1 MTEQTYKMLLKDL
14 ISKNKILLDLLKNVP
29 NNILNH
35 NINGISGNSK
45 NIKNDYI
52 YVAIKGARFD
62 GSDFINEAR
71 QNGAILIIAD
81 KSYDK
86 NVISTN
92 KISTRL
98 VYTELLASFYN
109 KQPKEIIGVTGTN
122 GKTSTVEFC
131 RQLWVQAGWKAAS
144 MGTLGTK
151 IENTLNKSI
160 LKSPKQNLTTFDPD
174 ELYKELYSL
183 ENLEITHLALE
194 ASSHGLDQFRLDS
207 VKFTGAIFTNLSHDH
222 LDYHKNIENYFNC
235 KKRLFTEILQSNSAV
250 AINIDDDF
258 GKRLFNEI
266 KNNRHIV
273 VTFGKSSGAD
283 VKIISIKQNN
293 QNIDL
298 ILEYKN
304 LIYKSTIGMIGK
316 FQSYNV
322 VAAASICI
330 ALGIDANLIF
340 KSISYLKP
348 ARGRMEMISAT
359 HNNSMIII
367 DYAHT
372 PEALR
377 YVLNSIKEIAKEK
390 IITLFGCGGDRDKDK
405 RKFMGELAKEF
416 SDLVIVTD
424 DNPRSETASNIR
436 KDILEGCP
444 NAVEIPDRNKAINY
458 AISKLQK
465 NDFLLIAGK
474 GHETSQ
480 TIGME
485 TLPFDDFTV
494 AKETIKNIENTRDAD

>member
-1 MTEQTYKMLLKDL
+1 MLLKDL
-14 ISKNKILLDLLKNVP
+14 ISKNKILFDLLKNIP
-29 NNILNH
+29 EKILNH
-35 NINGISGNSK
+35 NVNGISGNSK
-45 NIKNDYI
+45 NVRDDYVF
-52 YVAIKGARFD
+52 VAIKGIQFN
-62 GSDFINEAR
+62 GSDFINEAKE
-71 QNGAILIIAD
+71 NGAFLIITD
-81 KSYDK
+81 KSEDK
-86 NVISTN
+86 TVISTN
-92 KISTRL
+92 EISTRL
-98 VYTELLASFYN
+98 VYTILLASFYN

-144 MGTLGTK
+144 MGTLGIK
-151 IENTLNKSI
+151 IENGLNKSF
-160 LKSPKQNLTTFDPD
+160 LKSPKQNLTTFDPG
-174 ELYKELYSL
+174 ELYKELCSL
-183 ENLEITHLALE
+183 EHQEISHLALE

-222 LDYHKNIENYFNC
+222 LDYHKNIENYFHC
-235 KKRLFTEILQSNSAV
+235 KKRLFTEILQKNSSI

-266 KNNRHIV
+266 KNNRHII
-273 VTFGKSSGAD
+273 VTFGKSSDAD
-283 VKIISIKQNN
+283 VKIISKKQND

-298 ILEYKN
+298 VLGYKN
-304 LIYKSTIGMIGK
+304 KIYNSTIGMIGE
-316 FQSYNV
+316 FQLYNV

-330 ALGIDANLIF
+330 ALGIDENLIF

-348 ARGRMEMISAT
+348 ARGRMEIISST

-372 PEALR
+372 PDALR
-377 YVLNSIKEIAKEK
+377 YVLNSIREIAKEK
-390 IITLFGCGGDRDKDK
+390 IITLFGCGGDRDKEK
-405 RKFMGELAKEF
+405 RKSMGELAKEF

-424 DNPRSETASNIR
+424 DNPRSESPSNIR
-436 KDILEGCP
+436 KDILKGCP
-444 NAVEIPDRNKAINY
+444 NAKEIPDRNKAINY

-480 TIGME
+480 TIGIE
-485 TLPFDDFTV
+485 TLPFDDYTV
-494 AKETIKNIENTRDAD
+494 AKETIKNIEKSRETD

>member
-1 MTEQTYKMLLKDL
+1 
-14 ISKNKILLDLLKNVP
+14 
-29 NNILNH
+29 
-35 NINGISGNSK
+35 
-45 NIKNDYI
+45 
-52 YVAIKGARFD
+52 
-62 GSDFINEAR
+62 
-71 QNGAILIIAD
+71 
-81 KSYDK
+81 
-86 NVISTN
+86 
-92 KISTRL
+92 
-98 VYTELLASFYN
+98 
-109 KQPKEIIGVTGTN
+109 
-122 GKTSTVEFC
+122 
-131 RQLWVQAGWKAAS
+131 

-151 IENTLNKSI
+151 IENGLNKSI

-183 ENLEITHLALE
+183 ENLEISHLALE

-222 LDYHKNIENYFNC
+222 LDYHNDIENYFNC
-235 KKRLFTEILQSNSAV
+235 KKRLFTEIK
-250 AINIDDDF
+250 D
-258 GKRLFNEI
+258 
-266 KNNRHIV
+266 NRHIV

-298 ILEYKN
+298 VLEYKSS
-304 LIYKSTIGMIGK
+304 IYKSTIGMIGE

-340 KSISYLKP
+340 KSMSYLKP
-348 ARGRMEMISAT
+348 ARGRMEMISST

-458 AISKLQK
+458 AISKLKK

-480 TIGME
+480 TIGIE

-494 AKETIKNIENTRDAD
+494 AKETIKNIENTREAD

>member
-1 MTEQTYKMLLKDL
+1 MLLKDI
-14 ISKNKILLDLLKNVP
+14 ISKNKILSDLL
-29 NNILNH
+29 NNASDKILNH
-35 NINGISGNSK
+35 NVNGISGNSK
-45 NIKNDYI
+45 NVKNDYI
-52 YVAIKGARFD
+52 FIAIKGAQFN
-62 GSDFINEAR
+62 GSDFIDEAR
-71 QNGAILIIAD
+71 QNGAFLVIAD
-81 KSYDK
+81 KSEDK
-86 NVISTN
+86 TVISTN

-98 VYTELLASFYN
+98 VYSELLASFYY

-144 MGTLGTK
+144 MGTLGTNIK
-151 IENTLNKSI
+151 NIQNKNF
-160 LKSPKQNLTTFDPD
+160 LKPSRQNLTTFEPD
-174 ELYKELYSL
+174 ELYKELYLL
-183 ENLEITHLALE
+183 ENQEISHLALE
-194 ASSHGLDQFRLDS
+194 ASSHGIDQFRLDG

-222 LDYHKNIENYFNC
+222 LDYHNDIENYFYC
-235 KKRLFTEILQSNSAV
+235 KKRLFTEILKKNSAV

-266 KNNRHIV
+266 KNKNHIV
-273 VTFGKSSGAD
+273 VTFGKSSDAD
-283 VKIISIKQNN
+283 VKINSIKQNN

-298 ILEYKN
+298 VLEYKN
-304 LIYKSTIGMIGK
+304 QNYYSTIGMIGE

-322 VAAASICI
+322 VAATSICI
-330 ALGIDANLIF
+330 ALGIDPNLIF
-340 KSISYLKP
+340 KSMSYLKP
-348 ARGRMEMISAT
+348 ARGRMELISAT

-377 YVLNSIKEIAKEK
+377 HVLNSIKEIAKEK
-390 IITLFGCGGDRDKDK
+390 IITVFGCGGDRDTEK
-405 RKFMGELAKEF
+405 RKSMGEIANKF

-424 DNPRSETASNIR
+424 DNPRSESPSNIR
-436 KDILEGCP
+436 KNILEGCP
-444 NAVEIPDRNKAINY
+444 NAKEIPDRNKAINF

-485 TLPFDDFTV
+485 TLPFDDYTV
-494 AKETIKNIENTRDAD
+494 VKETIKNVEKLGKSD

>member
-1 MTEQTYKMLLKDL
+1 MLLKDL
-14 ISKNKILLDLLKNVP
+14 LSKNKILLDLLKSVP
-29 NNILNH
+29 DKILNH
-35 NINGISGNSK
+35 NVDGISGNSK
-45 NIKNDYI
+45 NIKNNYI
-52 YVAIKGARFD
+52 FVAIKGTKFN
-62 GSDFINEAR
+62 GSDFINEAKE
-71 QNGAILIIAD
+71 NGAFLVITD
-81 KSYDK
+81 KSEDRT
-86 NVISTN
+86 VISTN
-92 KISTRL
+92 KIPTRL
-98 VYTELLASFYN
+98 VYTTLLASFYN

-151 IENTLNKSI
+151 IENSLNKSF

-174 ELYKELYSL
+174 ELYKELHSL
-183 ENLEITHLALE
+183 EHQEISHLALE
-194 ASSHGLDQFRLDS
+194 ASSHGLDQFRLDG

-222 LDYHKNIENYFNC
+222 LDYHKNIENYFHC
-235 KKRLFTEILQSNSAV
+235 KKRLFTEILQNNSSV

-258 GKRLFNEI
+258 GKKLFDEI
-266 KNNRHIV
+266 KNKRHII
-273 VTFGKSSGAD
+273 VTFGKNPDAD
-283 VKIISIKQNN
+283 VKIISIRQNN

-298 ILEYKN
+298 VLEYKN
-304 LIYKSTIGMIGK
+304 KIYNSTIGMIGE

-322 VAAASICI
+322 VAASSICI

-340 KSISYLKP
+340 KSMSYLKP

-377 YVLNSIKEIAKEK
+377 YVLNSIREIAKEK
-390 IITLFGCGGDRDKDK
+390 IITLFGCGGDRDKEK
-405 RKFMGELAKEF
+405 RKSMGELAKEF

-424 DNPRSETASNIR
+424 DNPRSESPSNIR

-444 NAVEIPDRNKAINY
+444 NALEIPDRNKAINY
-458 AISKLQK
+458 AISKLRK

-480 TIGME
+480 TIGIE
-485 TLPFDDFTV
+485 TLPFDDYTV
-494 AKETIKNIENTRDAD
+494 AKESIKNIKKSWEAD

>member
-1 MTEQTYKMLLKDL
+1 MEQTYKMLLKDL
-14 ISKNKILLDLLKNVP
+14 ISNNEILSDLLKNVP
-29 NNILNH
+29 DKIRNH
-35 NINGISGNSK
+35 NVNGISANSK
-45 NIKNDYI
+45 NVKNDYI
-52 YVAIKGARFD
+52 FIAIKGNQFD

-71 QNGAILIIAD
+71 QSGAFLIIAD
-81 KSYDK
+81 KSKDK
-86 NVISTN
+86 TVISTN
-92 KISTRL
+92 KISSRL
-98 VYTELLASFYN
+98 IYTELLASFYL
-109 KQPKEIIGVTGTN
+109 KQPNEIIGVTGTN

-151 IENTLNKSI
+151 IENSLNKSF
-160 LKSPKQNLTTFDPD
+160 LKPLRQNLTTLDPV
-174 ELYKELYSL
+174 ELYKELHSL
-183 ENLEITHLALE
+183 ESKEISHLALE

-222 LDYHKNIENYFNC
+222 LDYHKNIENYFNS
-235 KKRLFTEILQSNSAV
+235 KKRLFTEILQNNSAV
-250 AINIDDDF
+250 AINIDDNF
-258 GKRLFNEI
+258 GRKLFDEI
-266 KNNRHIV
+266 KNNGHII
-273 VTFGKSSGAD
+273 VTYGKSSDAD
-283 VKIISIKQNN
+283 VKINTIKQNN

-304 LIYKSTIGMIGK
+304 QIYYSTIGMIGG

-322 VAAASICI
+322 VAASSICI

-340 KSISYLKP
+340 KSICYLKP
-348 ARGRMEMISAT
+348 ARGRMELISAT
-359 HNNSMIII
+359 HNNAMIII

-372 PEALR
+372 PEALM
-377 YVLNSIKEIAKEK
+377 YVLNSIQEIAKEK
-390 IITLFGCGGDRDKDK
+390 IITLFGCGGDRDKEK
-405 RKFMGELAKEF
+405 RKSMGEIAKEF
-416 SDLVIVTD
+416 SDLVIITD
-424 DNPRSETASNIR
+424 DNPRSESPSNIR
-436 KDILEGCP
+436 KDIIEGCP
-444 NAVEIPDRNKAINY
+444 NAKEIPDRNKAINY

-494 AKETIKNIENTRDAD
+494 AKETIKNIEKSGKVD